1 MLFAGA
7 RDWLHTLV
15 VVLLMRLSCS
25 QQEQGHHIE
34 FRSRSTSRHSRQNGS
49 EHDCTFDTTV
59 IFTDLFGAS
68 KKTPWLLCAAE
79 SAVGMLGGSSVAV
92 LTDDLDNFNKIW
104 PKELSNPGK
113 LVSIPKCL
121 EDTPLREWYDS
132 PELASSYF
140 RQQNIANAFRLAA
153 VYKSDGMYLDLD
165 IIPLNQALFDAD
177 LASISKQC
185 EESKCGH
192 EFFLNNAFLSFPV
205 HDTFLKEVMQ
215 AFVAEYNGNIWGWNG
230 PRLMSSLYKRL
241 LCDTSEGLLD
251 CHKLKILPHEQ
262 LAPFDWDEIMP
273 VLGSQP
279 DEAYPLLVDN
289 PQILAI
295 HAYHNVWGRTCIPQ
309 NSVFHNIMSDH
320 CPIISATHE
329 GSIYCKQHQ

>member
-1 MLFAGA
+1 MLSAGA
-7 RDWLHTLV
+7 RVWLHSLV

-25 QQEQGHHIE
+25 QQEHLHHID
-34 FRSRSTSRHSRQNGS
+34 FRNHSDSRHSQQSGS
-49 EHDCTFDTTV
+49 EHDCKFDTRV

-79 SAVGMLGGSSVAV
+79 SAIRMLGDSNVAV
-92 LTDDLDNFNKIW
+92 LTDDLDNFSNNW
-104 PKELSNPGK
+104 PKGLSNPGK

-140 RQQNIANAFRLAA
+140 RRQNIANALRLAA
-153 VYKSDGMYLDLD
+153 LYKSGGMYLDLD
-165 IIPLNQALFDAD
+165 IIPLNQALFGAD
-177 LASISKQC
+177 LASISRQC
-185 EESKCGH
+185 EESKCGG
-192 EFFLNNAFLSFPV
+192 EFFLNNAFLSFPAY
-205 HDTFLKEVMQ
+205 DSFLKEIMA

-241 LCDTSEGLLD
+241 LCGTSEGLLD
-251 CHKLKILPHEQ
+251 CHKLKLLPFER

-279 DEAYPLLVDN
+279 DEAYAFLVDN

-295 HAYHNVWGRTCIPQ
+295 HAYHNVWRQTCIPK
-309 NSVFHNIMSDH
+309 NSVFHNLMSDH

-329 GSIYCKQHQ
+329 GSIYCEQHK